1 MPPQFNLST
10 TKADRFQPRRKGPR
24 VVSFMCLMGG
34 SCDTAGAYACP
45 RRAAANAV
53 GSATLTISSC
63 SRSGKPMRYAHPG
76 GLSWMLTIPRPEPF
90 TSQRPPNPCTPRL
103 NGRTSSSDTDAT
115 ADRGNRD
122 RNAHPIRTCTCSL
135 SKSRYELEGGN
146 PTTQE
151 RTRYHRSKL
160 IGNRAIGAPPPAV
173 MFARRRSSC
182 SPPNVANEPRARID
196 MMAQTVWRV
205 GSI

>member
-1 MPPQFNLST
+1 MKMAAVGA
-10 TKADRFQPRRKGPR
+10 KADQPTSKGPR
-24 VVSFMCLMGG
+24 FVSLMRALGG
-34 SCDTAGAYACP
+34 SCDIGGAYACP
-45 RRAAANAV
+45 RRAAANAA

-63 SRSGKPMRYAHPG
+63 SRSGKPMRYARPG

-90 TSQRPPNPCTPRL
+90 TSQRPANPCTPRL
-103 NGRTSSSDTDAT
+103 NGRASSSDTDTT

-160 IGNRAIGAPPPAV
+160 IGNRATAAPD
-173 MFARRRSSC
+173 
-182 SPPNVANEPRARID
+182 VADP
-196 MMAQTVWRV
+196 
-205 GSI
+205 